1 MRLPMPDSIVLAP
14 SWGEGFWYQHQILQS
29 VIDASAVL
37 VNNSEAWFNTA
48 AVSFPEEILHV
59 YARGAATLVL
69 VSVGK
74 DDGTTSV
81 LIDLCAGLES
91 ILVHQADVA
100 FI

>member
-14 SWGEGFWYQHQILQS
+14 SGRERFWYQHQILQS
-29 VIDASAVL
+29 VIDASTIL
-37 VNNSEAWFNTA
+37 VNNSEAWLNTA

-81 LIDLCAGLES
+81 LVDLCAGLES